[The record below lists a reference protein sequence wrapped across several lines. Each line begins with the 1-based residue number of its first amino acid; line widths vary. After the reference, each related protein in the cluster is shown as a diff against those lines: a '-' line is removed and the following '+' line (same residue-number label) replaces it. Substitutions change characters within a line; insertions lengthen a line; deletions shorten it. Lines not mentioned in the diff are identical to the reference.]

1 MATITAI
8 RTSVVC
14 VTRRTNWVF
23 VLVDDDEGRTG
34 VGEATC
40 DGHEPQVLASVDAA
54 RRRFVGQPALPLA
67 HLTRPHPMAFGGLAH
82 AAANSAIEQAL
93 WDLVGQ
99 RLGAPVSDLLGGA
112 AAPAVRAYANVNRS
126 LLTDR
131 SPDAFARAARES
143 VAAGFDAVKVAAFDG
158 LRWEPEE
165 DRRGGALIASGLD
178 RLHAVREAI
187 GPDVDLLIECH
198 FRFDARTAVAVMPR
212 LAALRPYWIEAPVSE
227 RDLEGWR
234 RVRDATDARLAGGE
248 VIVGQA
254 AHRRFIQA
262 SGVDVIMADVKYCG
276 GIAGLMAVGALADA
290 DSIQLAPHNP
300 SGPVSTAATAHVAA
314 VLPHVVTIMEF
325 AWGEADWRASLV
337 GGAEVVD
344 GGRVR
349 VPTGPGLGIALDETL
364 AAAHPYRETPVA
376 PDLWER

>member
-8 RTSVVC
+8 RTSVVF
-14 VTRRTNWVF
+14 VTQRTNWMF
-23 VLVDDDEGRTG
+23 VLVEADDGRTG
-34 VGEATC
+34 VGEATL
-40 DGHEPQVLASVDAA
+40 DGHEDQVLAEVRAA
-54 RRRFVGQPALPLA
+54 TPVFVGQPAVPLSM
-67 HLTRPHPMAFGGLAH
+67 LVRPHPGAFAGLAH

-93 WDLVGQ
+93 WDLLGQ
-99 RLGAPVSDLLGGA
+99 RLGVPVSELLGGA
-112 AAPAVRAYANVNRS
+112 GASSVRAYANVNRS
-126 LLTDR
+126 LLSDR
-131 SPDAFARAARES
+131 SPSAFAAAARQA
-143 VAAGFDAVKVAAFDG
+143 VGAGFDSVKCAPFDG

-165 DRRGGALIASGLD
+165 DRRGGALIAAGLA

-198 FRFDARTAVAVMPR
+198 GRFNARTAAAVMPR

-248 VIVGQA
+248 MLVGLA
-254 AHRRFIQA
+254 MHRRFMEA
-262 SGVDVIMADVKYCG
+262 SGVDVIMGDVKYCG
-276 GIAGLMAVGALADA
+276 GISGLRDVAALADA
-290 DSIQLAPHNP
+290 FGIELAPHNP

-314 VLPHVVTIMEF
+314 AMPHVVPIMEF
-325 AWGEADWRASLV
+325 AWGEAGWRASLV
-337 GGAEVVD
+337 GGAEAID

-349 VPTGPGLGIALDETL
+349 VSTGPGLGVTLDHGV

>member
-8 RTSVVC
+8 RTAVVH
-14 VTRRTNWVF
+14 VTQRTNWVF
-23 VLVDDDEGRTG
+23 VLVDDDDGRTG
-34 VGEATC
+34 VGEATM
-40 DGHEPQVLASVDAA
+40 DGHEPQVLAEVAA
-54 RRRFVGQPALPLA
+54 AAPRFVGGPALPLA
-67 HLTRPHPMAFGGLAH
+67 PPNRPHPAAFGGLAH
-82 AAANSAIEQAL
+82 AAATSAIEQAL

-99 RLGAPVSDLLGGA
+99 RLGAPVSELVGGA
-112 AAPAVRAYANVNRS
+112 AAESVRAYANVNRS

-131 SPDAFARAARES
+131 SPDAFAQAARLA
-143 VAAGFDAVKVAAFDG
+143 VAAGFDAVKCAPFDG

-165 DRRGGALIASGLD
+165 DRRGRALIAAGLD

-187 GPDVDLLIECH
+187 GPDADLLIECH
-198 FRFDARTAVAVMPR
+198 WRFNARTAVAVMPR

-248 VIVGQA
+248 MLVGLSM
-254 AHRRFIQA
+254 HRRFIEA

-276 GIAGLMAVGALADA
+276 GVAALGGVGALADA
-290 DSIQLAPHNP
+290 YGIQLAPHNP

-314 VLPHVVTIMEF
+314 ALPHVVTIVEY
-325 AWGEADWRASLV
+325 AWGEADWRADLV
-337 GGAEVVD
+337 GGAERVE

-349 VPTGPGLGIALDETL
+349 VPTGPGLGVALDRSVVD
-364 AAAHPYRETPVA
+364 AHPYRATPVG